1 MKEYVIESK
10 SEIMMNFGASGKN
23 YTIEALVK
31 IITCGN
37 LARAFK
43 IVIRYLNL
51 WIFRYLK
58 FFM

>member
-43 IVIRYLNL
+43 IVIRYLKL
-51 WIFRYLK
+51 
-58 FFM
+58 

>member
-37 LARAFK
+37 LARA
-43 IVIRYLNL
+43 VR
-51 WIFRYLK
+51 
-58 FFM
+58 